1 MSQPNYQHGMPGNAP
16 ASTVHTYI
24 KPTENGPYAG
34 NQLRFILSIALA
46 SCGGLSFLSIFF
58 PIASS
63 GSRSMGWVTGNY
75 SVSQL
80 SSGAV
85 AFIFLFNIAIVATA
99 IVSIFLTMPWV
110 RLMASITGTSLA
122 TTLLVTNILIVA
134 VMPSGPSASAGFGV
148 IIAILAALGIIG
160 CSIALLILGKETPVN
175 GWTVQIGGTP
185 PAPKAPAPQY
195 NAPFGTGTAQGYPQ
209 QGYPQQAPRGYQ
221 QAPQQGHPQ
230 QGYPQQAPRGYQQAP
245 QQGHP
250 QQGHPQQG
258 YPQQPP
264 RPVAPS
270 VE

>member
-24 KPTENGPYAG
+24 KPTENGPDAG

-63 GSRSMGWVTGNY
+63 GLGSVGWVTGTY

-134 VMPSGPSASAGFGV
+134 VVPSGPSARSGPSASAGFGV

-230 QGYPQQAPRGYQQAP
+230 QGYPQQ
-245 QQGHP
+245 
-250 QQGHPQQG
+250 
-258 YPQQPP
+258 PP

>member
-1 MSQPNYQHGMPGNAP
+1 MSQPNYQQGMPGNPPAP
-16 ASTVHTYI
+16 TVQTYI
-24 KPTENGPYAG
+24 APKENGPYVG
-34 NQLRFILSIALA
+34 NQLRFILSIVLA

-134 VMPSGPSASAGFGV
+134 VMPSGHSASTGFGV

-175 GWTVQIGGTP
+175 GWTVRVGGTP

-221 QAPQQGHPQ
+221 QAPQQGYPQ
-230 QGYPQQAPRGYQQAP
+230 QGYP

>member
-63 GSRSMGWVTGNY
+63 GLGSVGWVTGTY

-134 VMPSGPSASAGFGV
+134 VVPSGPSARSGPSASAGFGV

-221 QAPQQGHPQ
+221 QAPQQGYPQ
-230 QGYPQQAPRGYQQAP
+230 QGYP